1 MNKYT
6 KDIAEAPTA
15 DLKKWWSSYAY
26 DGWCETCPY
35 PWIDEIHFELCRRK
49 KDGDVEL
56 ADFDL
61 SY

>member
-1 MNKYT
+1 MTDYT

-15 DLKKWWSSYAY
+15 ELKKWWSSYTDY
-26 DGWCETCPY
+26 DWYKTCPY
-35 PWIDEIHFELCRRK
+35 PWIDVIHFELRRRQ
-49 KDGDVEL
+49 KDGDIEL